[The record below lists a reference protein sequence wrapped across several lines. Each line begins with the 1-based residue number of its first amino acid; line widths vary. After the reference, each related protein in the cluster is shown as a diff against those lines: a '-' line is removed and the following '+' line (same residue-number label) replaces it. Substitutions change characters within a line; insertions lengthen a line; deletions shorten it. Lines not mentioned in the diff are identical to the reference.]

1 MTSQSSIVGDL
12 INFRGLV
19 YSPINEQGVVFL
31 FGKVA
36 EDLNMYVEEIK
47 TGFPDCIGRRF
58 TGRGWE
64 RVAIEFE
71 FKSRN
76 FLAHGH
82 DPQQCDI
89 IICWEHDWG
98 GAPLE
103 VIELREVVEQLPNAP
118 IKRPD
123 TSVDAITGVT
133 DTLDAYFSRRGTN
146 QRAQDLYRAME
157 ERVKAID
164 DETWVKISD
173 KSITFYSPERV
184 FAYVRGQ
191 KTQIRVHPFTR
202 GEPTEGVS
210 TFGMKRGGH
219 KWGKMTLKTE
229 QDLDKVVAALEEAHR
244 RIGEAIRNNE
254 NTGWFAELEGDD
266 EDELDETDIQDSPAC
281 EESHME
287 PSAS

>member
-1 MTSQSSIVGDL
+1 MTSERSIVGDL

-71 FKSRN
+71 FKSSS
-76 FLAHGH
+76 FQAHGH
-82 DPQQCDI
+82 DPEDCDI
-89 IICWEHDWG
+89 IICWEHDWA
-98 GAPLE
+98 GAPVE
-103 VIELREVVEQLPNAP
+103 VIELREIVKELPNKP
-118 IKRPD
+118 TKRPD

-133 DTLDAYFSRRGTN
+133 DTLDAYFVRRGTN
-146 QRAQDLYRAME
+146 ARAQKLYRQME
-157 ERVKAID
+157 ERAKAID
-164 DETWVKISD
+164 DEIWVKISE
-173 KSITFYSPERV
+173 KTITFYSPARV

-202 GEPTEGVS
+202 GQPIEGVS

-219 KWGKMTLKTE
+219 KWGQIILKTE
-229 QDLDKVVAALEEAHR
+229 QDLDKVVAALEQAYHR
-244 RIGEAIRNNE
+244 IREAIKNNE
-254 NTGWFAELEGDD
+254 NTGWYAELEGDE
-266 EDELDETDIQDSPAC
+266 EDDLEAGDNQVDT
-281 EESHME
+281 
-287 PSAS
+287 ASE